1 MIKYTVLLLTLII
14 SCDMKK
20 KELIEP
26 KAKKIEKIL
35 SIHGD
40 DRIDEYYWLNQRGD
54 KDVIDYLNKEND
66 YRNEFMKDYKPLENE
81 IFQEIK
87 SRIKEDDSTVPYFY
101 NGYHYYTRYEKDKQY
116 PIYCRKKGSL
126 ENTEE
131 ILIDANVMSE
141 GYDYFRVGTIEISPD
156 NKTMAYS
163 IDTLSRRIYT
173 IYFMDLESRI
183 ISEKNIKNS
192 SGSITWANDNKTI
205 FYNMKDSETL
215 RSERVMRFK
224 LGDNGNGSEVYFE
237 EDETF
242 SVFSYKTKTEK
253 YIVIGSSATLSQ
265 EYRIINAEKPDEK
278 PKLFQKKS

>member
-1 MIKYTVLLLTLII
+1 
-14 SCDMKK
+14 
-20 KELIEP
+20 
-26 KAKKIEKIL
+26 
-35 SIHGD
+35 
-40 DRIDEYYWLNQRGD
+40 
-54 KDVIDYLNKEND
+54 
-66 YRNEFMKDYKPLENE
+66 
-81 IFQEIK
+81 
-87 SRIKEDDSTVPYFY
+87 
-101 NGYHYYTRYEKDKQY
+101 
-116 PIYCRKKGSL
+116 
-126 ENTEE
+126 
-131 ILIDANVMSE
+131 
-141 GYDYFRVGTIEISPD
+141 
-156 NKTMAYS
+156 
-163 IDTLSRRIYT
+163 
-173 IYFMDLESRI
+173 MDLESRI

-278 PKLFQKKS
+278 PKLFQKRVDGLEYSISHFKDKWFITTNKDDATNFKLMTCPESKTESENWVDYIKHRQDVLLGGIEVFDDFLVISERENGLRRIGIRPWDGSKSHYIKFQPIYH